1 MSEGPDL
8 RQRIRR
14 LPRELADT
22 VDARLLTVMVARM
35 SVPTRRTRVW
45 LRGRRLPFVDPARS
59 GDDPSPSR
67 AAIDGTAD
75 RVIARYATQAGFL
88 GLAAGIGGI
97 ASIPPEVLAS
107 AIGAYRLAQRLCVV
121 YGFDP
126 ETDRGQMALW
136 QALAHAYGVELP
148 ESGVVSMKASQLPG
162 LLAGRKRGQGENV
175 SGALTRAALR
185 TTAWRVAGR
194 VSRFVPV
201 VAALTQSGRERR
213 QFRELGAEMK
223 RVLSRLAEP
232 TSSPTD
238 IEDAVEIDAGDR

>member
-1 MSEGPDL
+1 MSDGPDL
-8 RQRIRR
+8 GQRIRR

-22 VDARLLTVMVARM
+22 VDARLLTVLVGRM

-45 LRGRRLPFVDPARS
+45 LRGRRLPFVDPARPVHA
-59 GDDPSPSR
+59 PSPSR

-75 RVIARYATQAGFL
+75 RVITRYATQAGFL
-88 GLAAGIGGI
+88 GLAAGIGGV

-107 AIGAYRLAQRLCVV
+107 AVGAYRLAQRLCVV

-136 QALAHAYGVELP
+136 QALAQAYGLELP
-148 ESGVVSMKASQLPG
+148 ESGVVSMRASQLPG
-162 LLAGRKRGQGENV
+162 LLAGRAAGQGENV

-213 QFRELGAEMK
+213 QFRAIGGEMK
-223 RVLSRLAEP
+223 RVLSRLSEP
-232 TSSPTD
+232 AGPPAD
-238 IEDAVEIDAGDR
+238 IEDAVELDAGDR